1 MKVRLNAV
9 LNAPEDYSCGDCK
22 KCPIHQEY
30 YIDIYQSTQIKIKCP
45 LGYTSVNCPLE
56 PVIESEDK

>member
-9 LNAPEDYSCGDCK
+9 LNAPEDYTCGDCK
-22 KCPIHQEY
+22 KCPIRQEY
-30 YIDIYQSTQIKIKCP
+30 YIDTYQSTVTKIKCP

-56 PVIESEDK
+56 PVTESEDK